1 MPCTARSNVVRC
13 ASARVP
19 CRCCRRPAVYG
30 VVHRGRHRDRMVAAQ
45 GLELRRQSVRCFV
58 GHRSDHSQRMVSRY
72 ALLRRQITK
81 RWPLLLVVSRA
92 RAPVKK
98 IEHLHTIRDRV
109 VIAQNAGVVAVM
121 QRSSGIQAAH
131 GIVPRPHAVC
141 AAHPRSSVNARARK
155 HCLSISEEVQWCLYS
170 VLLTSDD
177 SVCNLARRPL
187 MTVRRRGNH
196 SSRWRCIWTTGS
208 C

>member
-1 MPCTARSNVVRC
+1 MMGVVETPAHRSFTSFTLEPHASGTFGRNDGLYGSIGCGTVRN
-13 ASARVP
+13 RVP
-19 CRCCRRPAVYG
+19 CRFGRRPAVCG

-92 RAPVKK
+92 LAPVKK
-98 IEHLHTIRDRV
+98 IEHMHTIRDRV

-141 AAHPRSSVNARARK
+141 AAHPRSSVNARAR
-155 HCLSISEEVQWCLYS
+155 S
-170 VLLTSDD
+170 T
-177 SVCNLARRPL
+177 A
-187 MTVRRRGNH
+187 
-196 SSRWRCIWTTGS
+196 
-208 C
+208 

>member
-1 MPCTARSNVVRC
+1 MVEMMPCTARSDVVRC

-19 CRCCRRPAVYG
+19 CRFCRRPAVCG

-45 GLELRRQSVRCFV
+45 GLELRRHSVRCFV

-92 RAPVKK
+92 LAPVKK
-98 IEHLHTIRDRV
+98 IEHMHTIRDRV
-109 VIAQNAGVVAVM
+109 LIAQNAGVVAVM

-131 GIVPRPHAVC
+131 GIVPRPHAIC
-141 AAHPRSSVNARARK
+141 AAHPRSSVNARAR
-155 HCLSISEEVQWCLYS
+155 S
-170 VLLTSDD
+170 T
-177 SVCNLARRPL
+177 A
-187 MTVRRRGNH
+187 
-196 SSRWRCIWTTGS
+196 
-208 C
+208 